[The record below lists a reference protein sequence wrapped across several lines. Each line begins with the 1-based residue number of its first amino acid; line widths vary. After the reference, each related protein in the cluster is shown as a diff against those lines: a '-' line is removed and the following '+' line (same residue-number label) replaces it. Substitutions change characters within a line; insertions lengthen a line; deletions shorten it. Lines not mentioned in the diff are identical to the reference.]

1 MEEKILEKIAFYLKV
16 PFDKKNIEELL
27 KVSYLDEGYIDSF
40 GMIQMILGLEEEF
53 NIKFSE
59 EELLSQE
66 IKTVKGLVN
75 LVKEKMGY

>member
-16 PFDKKNIEELL
+16 PFDEKNMEELM

-75 LVKEKMGY
+75 LVKEKIGY